1 MAFSR
6 RHVDPAFLAS
16 LERLDPLLE
25 PRWNIDRERWE
36 IYRGGKHVM
45 VVQTIDGEYQALDNR
60 TLQKLFIGDT
70 HRYKNE
76 FEFIR
81 QLHME
86 DEKLYKM
93 KQKEQDE
100 FIRACQR
107 DIAPIL
113 RGRKSVTAKVQ
124 NG

>member
-1 MAFSR
+1 
-6 RHVDPAFLAS
+6 
-16 LERLDPLLE
+16 
-25 PRWNIDRERWE
+25 
-36 IYRGGKHVM
+36 M